1 LLGSATA
8 ALRSEAPRH
17 ALIVAL
23 LVHLA
28 LVLVIGL
35 EYLGLLPRLERPI
48 YDAFLRRLTTSE
60 GVDPS
65 VVIVEYTEA
74 DEKRYSG
81 PLPDGKLA
89 ELLERLAAAR
99 PLAIG
104 LDLIRDRPEP
114 RDGDPAAHE
123 RLSAALVAHEFIIG
137 LVKDTKG
144 GFDPPPALADQP
156 GQLGFADMLK
166 DPDGVVRRGLLF
178 MTTAA
183 GTRPSLALQLAARR
197 LVADGITPVWQ
208 GDRLELGATQYVDLH
223 PQSSSL
229 YAAAEPAF
237 DDRGY
242 QFLLTF
248 PACPGAYR
256 SLSVNDVLEGSD
268 DDLEFANRLVL
279 IGNTVR
285 LSRDYF
291 SVPVD
296 CGGALPGEMFGVH
309 LHAQVASQL
318 IRQANGTA
326 RPVETLD
333 QRLGSPAL
341 GQAAGL
347 AWTWL
352 WCLLGGLTAASVAS
366 PWRLAAAA
374 AGEAI
379 VIAAVGLTGLL
390 VAGLWLPVVP
400 PLAGAAGAAGLVV
413 VYLMTRARGE
423 REQLM
428 NLFAGSVS
436 DRVAKVIWKT
446 RKALGGPGRPPPKLM
461 TATVLFSDIRGFST
475 ISTMMPE
482 SRLATWLDLYMEPM
496 VDIVE
501 RYDGVI
507 EKFAGDGLTVEFGV
521 PEARETDAEIAAD
534 AQAAVDCALAMADSL
549 LEINRAMAKRDLPQI
564 AIRVGIHSGP
574 LMVGVIGGAKRWQFS
589 IIGDTANTAAR
600 LESYGK
606 DDPRLTCEADHCRIL
621 ISEATYHLLEG
632 RYAVEAVGTLEMRNR
647 GPISVYRVLGLRGT
661 DRGQSGGPSR

>member
-1 LLGSATA
+1 MLGSATTG
-8 ALRSEAPRH
+8 LRNEAQRH
-17 ALIVAL
+17 ALIVGL

-28 LVLVIGL
+28 LLLVIGL
-35 EYLGLLPRLERPI
+35 EYIGLLPTLERPVFDI
-48 YDAFLRRLTTSE
+48 FLRQLTTSE
-60 GVDPS
+60 ELDPS
-65 VVIVEYTEA
+65 VLIVEYTET
-74 DEKRYSG
+74 DEARYG
-81 PLPDGKLA
+81 YPLPDGTLA
-89 ELLERLAAAR
+89 ALLEELAAAQ

-104 LDLIRDRPEP
+104 VDLIRDRPEP
-114 RDGDPAAHE
+114 QGGDLAGHE
-123 RLSAALVAHEFIIG
+123 RLSAALVANDFIIG
-137 LVKDTKG
+137 IVKDTKG
-144 GFDPPPALADQP
+144 GFGPPPALADQP
-156 GQLGFADMLK
+156 GQLGFSDVLK

-178 MTTAA
+178 MTTDA

-197 LVADGITPVWQ
+197 LQADGITPVWQ
-208 GDRLELGATQYVDLH
+208 GDRLQLGATEYAALH

-229 YAAAEPAF
+229 YAAAEPGF
-237 DDRGY
+237 SDRGY

-248 PACPGAYR
+248 SACPGAYR
-256 SLSVNDVLEGSD
+256 SLSVNDVLEGGD
-268 DDLEFANRLVL
+268 DDLELANRLVL

-309 LHAQVASQL
+309 LHAHVANQL

-326 RPVETLD
+326 RPFETLD
-333 QRLGSPAL
+333 QRLGSPTL

-352 WCLLGGLTAASVAS
+352 WCLLGGLTAAVAS

-374 AGEAI
+374 AGEAV
-379 VIAAVGLTGLL
+379 VIAGAGLAGLL

-400 PLAGAAGAAGLVV
+400 PLVGAAGAAGLVV

-428 NLFAGSVS
+428 DLFAGSVS
-436 DRVAKVIWKT
+436 DRVAQVIWKT
-446 RKALGGPGRPPPKLM
+446 RHALGGPRRPPPKLM

-475 ISTMMPE
+475 VSTMMPE

-501 RYDGVI
+501 RHGGVI

-606 DDPRLTCEADHCRIL
+606 DDPRLACEADHCRIL

-632 RYAVEAVGTLEMRNR
+632 RFAVEAVGTLEMRNR
-647 GPISVYRVLGLRGT
+647 GPVSVYRVLGLRGA
-661 DRGQSGGPSR
+661 DRDQSGG